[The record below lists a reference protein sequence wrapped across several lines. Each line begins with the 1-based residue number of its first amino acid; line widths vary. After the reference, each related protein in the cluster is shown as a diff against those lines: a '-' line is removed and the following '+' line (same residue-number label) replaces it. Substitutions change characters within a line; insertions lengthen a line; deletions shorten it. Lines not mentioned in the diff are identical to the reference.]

1 LRSEN
6 NLEIMKK
13 ILFLAILVLANLCRA
28 ADGGEL
34 LYWMIMP
41 NDSFTVKNDD
51 GSVYANG
58 TAAQLGVTGA
68 RIRCE
73 TSEGTVGY
81 LPIIGIYPGGNNI
94 TFEGAS
100 GSPIP
105 GGYHAA
111 LGSYTGAA
119 YSYVLELGNWSN
131 GTWAGTK
138 MEATATYDYLKEQQH
153 IAQWEDMPPSY
164 VKPWTPTE
172 FTVVPEPTGGL
183 LILVGGALL
192 ALRRSRQKVV

>member
-1 LRSEN
+1 MRSEN

-13 ILFLAILVLANLCRA
+13 ILFLAILVLTNLCRA

-51 GSVYANG
+51 GSDYANG

-68 RIRCE
+68 RIRYE
-73 TSEGTVGY
+73 TSDGTVGY

-94 TFEGAS
+94 TFNETSGA
-100 GSPIP
+100 PIP
-105 GGYHAA
+105 GGYYAD
-111 LGSYTGAA
+111 LGSYSGNT

-131 GTWAGTK
+131 GTWTGTK
-138 MEATATYDYLKEQQH
+138 MEAAATYDYLKEQQH
-153 IAQWEDMPPSY
+153 IAQWEGITPSY
-164 VKPWTPTE
+164 AKPWTPTE

-183 LILVGGALL
+183 LILLGGALL
-192 ALRRSRQKVV
+192 ALRRRKQIVV

>member
-1 LRSEN
+1 
-6 NLEIMKK
+6 
-13 ILFLAILVLANLCRA
+13 
-28 ADGGEL
+28 
-34 LYWMIMP
+34 MIMP
-41 NDSFTVKNDD
+41 STEITVKYD
-51 GSVYANG
+51 GSSTIGSIESFDVN
-58 TAAQLGVTGA
+58 GA

-73 TSEGTVGY
+73 TSDGTVGY

-94 TFEGAS
+94 TFEGDS

-111 LGSYTGAA
+111 LGSYAGSA

-131 GTWAGTK
+131 GSWTGTK
-138 MEATATYDYLKEQQH
+138 MEATAEYDYLKGQQH
-153 IAQWEDMPPSY
+153 IAQWENIPPSY

-183 LILVGGALL
+183 LILVGGAFL
-192 ALRRSRQKVV
+192 ALRRRKQIVV